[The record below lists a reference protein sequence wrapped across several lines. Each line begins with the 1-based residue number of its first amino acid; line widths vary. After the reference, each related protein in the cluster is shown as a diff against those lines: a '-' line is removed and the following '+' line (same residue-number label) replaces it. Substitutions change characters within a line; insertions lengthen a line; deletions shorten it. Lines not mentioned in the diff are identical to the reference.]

1 MPKIKSLVVIHAADM
16 DCVST
21 YPTTEEVMNISK
33 RTTRREMSAI
43 RGIDEWTKRAA
54 GINLT
59 GGKNNAWEITSTI
72 MNFGTPF
79 DWIEAYQKEKEA
91 AQQHTRVPQKGTL
104 VYAVLSR

>member
-1 MPKIKSLVVIHAADM
+1 MGIALFPPMPNVKSLVVIHAADM

-21 YPTTEEVMNISK
+21 YPTTEEVCNISK
-33 RTTRREMSAI
+33 RTTLRELGGI

-72 MNFGTPF
+72 MGFPRGQTLL
-79 DWIEAYQKEKEA
+79 DAYRKEKES
-91 AQQHTRVPQKGTL
+91 V
-104 VYAVLSR
+104 V